1 MKSGLYFGKLAHQRL
16 KPAYNAFSYNLF
28 MIYLDL
34 DELDH
39 VFDGRWLW
47 SVERFNWATFRR
59 RDHLRRPGPL
69 QQAVRDTVQEQL
81 GFKPAGPIRLLT
93 HLRYCGYCFNPLS
106 VYYCFGADGITLE
119 AIVAEVHNTPWGEEY
134 VRALDARQGPT
145 DASFCRFELDKE
157 FHVSPFMPLD
167 LHYMWRFTQPG
178 EKLDIHM
185 DLFRAED
192 MLFNVVLQL
201 ERRPLDKRTMAQ
213 ALLHWPCMT
222 GRIVAAIYGQALRL
236 KCKGVP
242 FFSHPSHPTVKKGLY
257 HP

>member
-1 MKSGLYFGKLAHQRL
+1 MNSCLYLGTLAHQRL
-16 KPAYNAFSYNLF
+16 TPAENAFRYNLF
-28 MIYLDL
+28 MVYLDL
-34 DELDH
+34 DELEH

-47 SVERFNWATFRR
+47 SVERFNWATFLR

-81 GFKPAGPIRLLT
+81 GFRPKGAIRILT

-106 VYYCFGADGITLE
+106 VYYCYAQDNTTLE
-119 AIVAEVHNTPWGEEY
+119 AIIAEVHNTPWGEEY
-134 VRALDARQGPT
+134 ARALDARQGPT
-145 DASFCRFELDKE
+145 DGTFYRFELDKE

-167 LHYMWRFTQPG
+167 LHYVWRFTAPE
-178 EKLDIHM
+178 EKLGVRM
-185 DLFRAED
+185 DLFREGD
-192 MLFNVVLQL
+192 PVFNVNLEL
-201 ERRPLDKRTMAQ
+201 ERRPLDSKTMSH
-213 ALLHWPCMT
+213 ALLRWPCMT

>member
-1 MKSGLYFGKLAHQRL
+1 MNSCLYLGTLAHQRL
-16 KPAYNAFSYNLF
+16 TPAANAFRYNLF
-28 MIYLDL
+28 MVYLDL

-47 SVERFNWATFRR
+47 SVERFNWASFRR

-69 QQAVRDTVQEQL
+69 TEAVRDTVQEQL
-81 GFKPAGPIRLLT
+81 GFRPSGPIRMLT

-106 VYYCFGADGITLE
+106 VYYCYAQDNTTLE

-134 VRALDARQGPT
+134 ARALDARQGPNDT
-145 DASFCRFELDKE
+145 SFYRFELDKE

-167 LHYMWRFTQPG
+167 LQYVWRFTAPD
-178 EKLDIHM
+178 ENLLVTM
-185 DLFRAED
+185 DLFREAAPV
-192 MLFNVVLQL
+192 FNVHLEL
-201 ERRPLDKRTMAQ
+201 ERRTLDSRAMAQ
-213 ALLHWPCMT
+213 ALWRWPCMT

-236 KCKGVP
+236 KWKGVP